1 MSAFQGWH
9 NLATIYK
16 AEPAPFA
23 DPTGLI
29 TDQSSIFNSSL
40 VRDVSLPPGATVNQL
55 DSQPMSSVSAFKELS
70 VAWYSDQVLP
80 FDVTLAFTN
89 EYGSAAA
96 CKIYA
101 IELLNEGY
109 GISIDDAV
117 SEMQATFV
125 ARGISPLQSVG
136 QVAAV
141 QFAKR
146 MFCSLQPGFFL
157 FSRTI
162 PLARATRP
170 ETRTASRHAR
180 LHATHRTSH
189 AARHHATAPR
199 PSEPQLADAMTT
211 QPYAGHTRLSG

>member
-1 MSAFQGWH
+1 MLWQSDLHLQF
-9 NLATIYK
+9 T
-16 AEPAPFA
+16 

-29 TDQSSIFNSSL
+29 TDQTSIFNSSL
-40 VRDVSLPPGATVNQL
+40 VRDVALPPGATVSQL
-55 DSQPMSSVSAFKELS
+55 DNQPLTSVSGFKELS

-125 ARGISPLQSVG
+125 ARGISPLQAAG
-136 QVAAV
+136 QVD
-141 QFAKR
+141 
-146 MFCSLQPGFFL
+146 
-157 FSRTI
+157 RTGV
-162 PLARATRP
+162 
-170 ETRTASRHAR
+170 S
-180 LHATHRTSH
+180 
-189 AARHHATAPR
+189 
-199 PSEPQLADAMTT
+199 
-211 QPYAGHTRLSG
+211 